1 MFNTRLNSKFNGS
14 SLLFLILHMRL
25 ILRLAVVIVAL
36 AIAYLSLR
44 PTANIGQINDKL
56 GHFIAYFVLMFI
68 TGLAFW
74 RGKSEVIAG
83 LIFAAGYGM
92 LMEVGQHFVPGRTF
106 SILDML
112 ANASGALL
120 AGGFLLL
127 FGKKIIHLLGIKE
140 NRKKWK
146 SY

>member
-1 MFNTRLNSKFNGS
+1 M
-14 SLLFLILHMRL
+14 
-25 ILRLAVVIVAL
+25 AVVIVAL